1 MLLPAA
7 LPAPARGG
15 FTTRFGGV
23 SSAPYSGLDLALHVG
38 DDPADVA
45 VNRARLAEAVGVLP
59 GALVFAEQVHGC
71 GVAVVE
77 AAQATAVPA
86 VDALVTAAPGLA
98 LVVLAADCLPVL
110 LADPAAGVVAVA
122 HAGRRGLVAGVLPA
136 TVAAMAALGATPAG
150 LTAVV
155 GPAVCGRCYEVPAAM
170 ADEAAVVVPAS
181 RAVTVRG
188 TASLDLA
195 AGASAQLRAAGI
207 TRVRT
212 VGGCT
217 MEQDHFYS
225 YRREGRTGRH
235 AGVVVLASPA

>member
-110 LADPAAGVVAVA
+110 LADQRQGSSPSPTLVGGGWSRASCRRPWPRWLLW
-122 HAGRRGLVAGVLPA
+122 GRR
-136 TVAAMAALGATPAG
+136 
-150 LTAVV
+150 
-155 GPAVCGRCYEVPAAM
+155 
-170 ADEAAVVVPAS
+170 
-181 RAVTVRG
+181 
-188 TASLDLA
+188 
-195 AGASAQLRAAGI
+195 LRA
-207 TRVRT
+207 
-212 VGGCT
+212 
-217 MEQDHFYS
+217 
-225 YRREGRTGRH
+225 
-235 AGVVVLASPA
+235 